1 LQVHL
6 AGILKK
12 HFIHTPNK
20 GHVEI
25 SLSKASSSSHSQT
38 RVRKPTAP
46 RSSRKIGESLKV
58 GAVAERLGVSAS
70 MVRSWEKL
78 GLASPARSQSKYR
91 LYTND
96 DLRVLRRAIYLRR
109 VQGLNAPAI
118 LNQLRQEGLLNHR
131 AAGPAEEQ
139 PSIGPRFRKLRL
151 QRGESLATVANSVGV
166 SIGFLSNL
174 ERSQSGASISIMHKL
189 AKYYGLNIL
198 DLFNPIDGTGPLV
211 RPRDRKSLE
220 GGPGVRMELLASGKI
235 TMEPHLFR
243 VAPGAGSGESYSHEG
258 EEFLYIV
265 RGCLDIELAG
275 KEFQL
280 RTGDSFYFTSKT
292 QHRWINP
299 GKTEAMILWIN
310 TPPTF

>member
-1 LQVHL
+1 M
-6 AGILKK
+6 
-12 HFIHTPNK
+12 
-20 GHVEI
+20 
-25 SLSKASSSSHSQT
+25 
-38 RVRKPTAP
+38 
-46 RSSRKIGESLKV
+46 
-58 GAVAERLGVSAS
+58 AERLGVSAS

-78 GLASPARSQSKYR
+78 GLASPARSRSKYR

-118 LNQLRQEGLLNHR
+118 LNQLKQEGLLNHR

-139 PSIGPRFRKLRL
+139 SSIGPRFRKLRL
-151 QRGESLATVANSVGV
+151 QRGESLATVANAVGV

-189 AKYYGLNIL
+189 AQYYGLNIL

-211 RPRDRKSLE
+211 RPSDRKSLE
-220 GGPGVRMELLASGKI
+220 GGPGVHMELLASGKI

-243 VAPGAGSGESYSHEG
+243 IAPGAGSGESYSHEG
-258 EEFLYIV
+258 EEFLYLV
-265 RGCLDIELAG
+265 RGRLDIELAG
-275 KEFQL
+275 AEFQL

-292 QHRWINP
+292 QHRWVNP
-299 GKTEAMILWIN
+299 GKSETIVLWIN